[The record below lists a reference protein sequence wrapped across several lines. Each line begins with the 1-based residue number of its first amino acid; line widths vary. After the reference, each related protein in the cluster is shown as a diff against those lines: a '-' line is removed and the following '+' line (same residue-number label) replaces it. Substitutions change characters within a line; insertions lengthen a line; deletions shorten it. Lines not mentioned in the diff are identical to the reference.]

1 MRNLLRGKRVYI
13 DTNVFIY
20 VALKHPQYYESC
32 RAVLEMLLRREFVGY
47 GSHLVVFELFAA
59 LSRISVE
66 AAYEAVNAYLDLPIH
81 VLELG
86 RETLDYAKEIAAL
99 SGTTYDAMHAAL
111 VAQNGVEIVVTE
123 DVGNW
128 SRIARIWPR
137 IKERFGAREL
147 MVVSPTRGAVKT

>member
-1 MRNLLRGKRVYI
+1 MAGSQLLNGSLLSASV
-13 DTNVFIY
+13 V
-20 VALKHPQYYESC
+20 PS
-32 RAVLEMLLRREFVGY
+32 LLRREFVGY
-47 GSHLVVFELFAA
+47 GSHLVIFELFGA

-86 RETLDYAKEIAAL
+86 RETLGYAKEIAAL

-137 IKERFGAREL
+137 IKERFRAREL